1 MLLVYLQGAAAQY
14 ETWDPK
20 PDAPAGIRGQ
30 WSATQTSVPG
40 TLICDQLPKLA
51 ALTDRL
57 AIVRSM
63 THDNSNHSNL
73 YTLTGYPAVDFSSE
87 TNPFDSRHH
96 PFFGSMLDYLQDRA
110 NPNAVPELPRNIG
123 LPFRFSRFAPFSR
136 RAGPYG
142 AFLGN
147 GYDPVWTEFDGK
159 ATRTVNRV
167 SFFRRLAGIDVKD
180 PFLGITP
187 ESRLRVST
195 SAELR
200 RGMNVGRLDER
211 RALLGQLDEERR
223 HLGESD
229 AAQSF
234 DRFQG
239 MAYALLTSEKLRK
252 RWTLDEN
259 LCHRASS
266 TG

>member
-1 MLLVYLQGAAAQY
+1 MVMISSGGSLRGRDFCNPFERLAASLLPERRGNVLEKPGCREPLQQVTRRTALGMGALGGVLSLAELSGRQLQGSDRTIASTFGRAKRVLLVYLQGAASQY

-136 RAGPYG
+136 
-142 AFLGN
+142 
-147 GYDPVWTEFDGK
+147 
-159 ATRTVNRV
+159 
-167 SFFRRLAGIDVKD
+167 
-180 PFLGITP
+180 
-187 ESRLRVST
+187 
-195 SAELR
+195 
-200 RGMNVGRLDER
+200 
-211 RALLGQLDEERR
+211 
-223 HLGESD
+223 
-229 AAQSF
+229 
-234 DRFQG
+234 
-239 MAYALLTSEKLRK
+239 
-252 RWTLDEN
+252 
-259 LCHRASS
+259 
-266 TG
+266 